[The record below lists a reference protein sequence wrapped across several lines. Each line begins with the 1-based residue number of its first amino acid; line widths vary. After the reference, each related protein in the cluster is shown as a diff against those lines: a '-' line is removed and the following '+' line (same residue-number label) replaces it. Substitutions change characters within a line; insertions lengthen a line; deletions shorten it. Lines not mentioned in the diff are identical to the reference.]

1 MTTHRSPVIT
11 GFIGLLVL
19 LFATLS
25 AFYLSD
31 VPIYGAS
38 NRYSAEFSES
48 SGLES
53 GDEVRVAGVKVGD
66 VTDVKLEGDRVVVD
80 MLVQD
85 TWIGDRTSASIQIKT
100 LLGQKY
106 VELEPRGT
114 EGLDP
119 SVRIPLDR
127 TVAPYDVV
135 PAFQE
140 AGRTLGEVDMPQA
153 AEAFETLSDAFRDT
167 PEHMQNA
174 IDGVTRLSET
184 ISSRDQ
190 ELIELLDRTRD
201 TTQIF
206 ADRNQEFQRLIS
218 NAGLLL
224 QELNIRR
231 EAISLLLTSTQDLSN
246 ELTGLVAD
254 NEQQI
259 GPALAQLQ
267 GVTDMLVANQE
278 SLGRAVN
285 LMAPFYRVFADT
297 LGNGRWFDI
306 AILNITPPGLP
317 DVPGIREPIRTVG
330 GN

>member
-1 MTTHRSPVIT
+1 MTTHRSPVVT

-19 LFATLS
+19 IFATLS

-38 NRYSAEFSES
+38 NRYTAEFSES
-48 SGLES
+48 SGLQS

-66 VTDVKLEGDRVVVD
+66 VTDVRLEGDRVVVD

-85 TWIGDRTSASIQIKT
+85 TWIGDQTTASIQIKT

-106 VELEPRGT
+106 VDLNPRGT

-119 SVRIPLDR
+119 SVRIPLER

-153 AEAFETLSDAFRDT
+153 AEAFETLSDTFRDT
-167 PEHMQNA
+167 PEHMRNA
-174 IDGVTRLSET
+174 IDGVTRLSQT

-190 ELIELLDRTRD
+190 ELLELLDKTRD

-231 EAISLLLTSTQDLSN
+231 EAISVLLSSTQDLAD

-259 GPALAQLQ
+259 GPALQQLQ

-278 SLGRAVN
+278 AVQRGVN
-285 LMAPFYRVFADT
+285 LIAPFYRVFADA
-297 LGNGRWFDI
+297 LGHGRWFDI

-317 DVPGIREPIRTVG
+317 DVPGFRDPINTGG

>member
-11 GFIGLLVL
+11 GFIGILVL
-19 LFATLS
+19 IFATLS
-25 AFYLSD
+25 AFALSD

-38 NRYSAEFSES
+38 NRYTVEFSEAA
-48 SGLES
+48 GLQS
-53 GDEVRVAGVKVGD
+53 ADEVRVAGVKVGD
-66 VTDVKLEGDRVVVD
+66 VTDVRLDGDRVLVD
-80 MLVQD
+80 LQVQD
-85 TWIGDRTSASIQIKT
+85 TWIGDQTTASIQIKT

-106 VELEPRGT
+106 VDLSPRGT
-114 EGLDP
+114 EALDP
-119 SVRIPLDR
+119 AVRIPLER
-127 TVAPYDVV
+127 TVSPYDVV

-140 AGRTLGEVDMPQA
+140 AGRTLGEIDTQQA
-153 AEAFETLSDAFRDT
+153 AVAFETLSDAFRDT
-167 PEHMQNA
+167 PEHMRNA
-174 IDGVTRLSET
+174 IDGISRLSQT
-184 ISSRDQ
+184 ISTRDQ
-190 ELIELLDRTRD
+190 ELEELLVKTQQ

-206 ADRNQEFQRLIS
+206 ADRNQEFQSLIT

-231 EAISLLLTSTQDLSN
+231 EAISILLRSTQELSV
-246 ELTGLVAD
+246 ELTGLVED
-254 NEQQI
+254 NEAQI
-259 GPALAQLQ
+259 GPALQQLQ

-278 SLGRAVN
+278 ALQEGIS

-317 DVPGIREPIRTVG
+317 DVPGIREPIRVG